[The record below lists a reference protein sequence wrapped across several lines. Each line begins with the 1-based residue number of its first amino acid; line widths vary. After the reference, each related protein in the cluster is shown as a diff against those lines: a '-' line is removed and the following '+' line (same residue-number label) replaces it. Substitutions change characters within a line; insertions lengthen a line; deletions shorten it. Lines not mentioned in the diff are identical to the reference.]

1 MGAKKVDFSTGNIP
15 KIVLRTSIP
24 MIMAEI
30 VHLLY
35 NMVDRIYIGHIPEN
49 GSLALTGLGICF
61 PIIAI
66 FTAFGRL
73 FGSNGGAPLLSM
85 ELGKGNTEE
94 AGKIMGSAFT
104 LSLYTGLFFMFF
116 LIICK
121 RPLLYAFGASDV
133 TYPFA
138 EKYLTIYAL
147 GSIPVLLTLSM
158 NPFIT
163 GQGFSVMG
171 MATTVIG
178 AVLNIILDP
187 LFIFVLNMGVEGAAV
202 ATVISQT
209 ISMIFVLSFL
219 VGKSPEVR
227 IEKRYMKL
235 EKKRSI
241 RIMGLGM
248 SGFTMGA
255 TNSIVQIVCNK
266 MALLYGGD
274 LYVGV
279 MTILNSIRDIFA
291 TPLLGI
297 GSGAT
302 PVMSYNY
309 GMGDGKRVKSASN
322 SMLYYTLLI
331 SALTWII
338 VFLFPSQLSGIFTT
352 DQALIDASVYSLQI
366 YFFGFIFMS
375 FQTTAQQTFVGLGKA
390 KRATFFSL
398 FRKVIIVVPLTLI
411 LPKFFGI
418 DGVMLAEP
426 ISNLIG
432 GGAAYTTMRL
442 TVFRELSQ
450 LDEKRSAKA

>member
-1 MGAKKVDFSTGNIP
+1 MSARKVDFSTGNIP
-15 KIVLRTSIP
+15 KIVIRTSIP
-24 MIMAEI
+24 MILAEI

-35 NMVDRIYIGHIPEN
+35 NMVDRIYIGHIAEN

-66 FTAFGRL
+66 ATAFGRL
-73 FGSNGGAPLLSM
+73 FGSNGGAPLCSM
-85 ELGKGNTEE
+85 ELGRGDKEE
-94 AGKIMGSAFT
+94 AGRTMGTAFS
-104 LSLYTGLFFMFF
+104 LSIITGILFTIF
-116 LIICK
+116 LIVFK
-121 RPLLYAFGASDV
+121 KPLLYAFGASDI

-138 EKYLTIYAL
+138 EEYLTIYAL

-171 MATTVIG
+171 MLTTVIG

-187 LFIFVLNMGVEGAAV
+187 LFIFTLNMGVKGAAV

-219 VGKSPEVR
+219 LGKSPEVK
-227 IEKRYMKL
+227 IERRYMKL
-235 EKKRSI
+235 EKKRSLK
-241 RIMGLGM
+241 IMGLGM

-322 SMLYYTLLI
+322 SMLIYTLII
-331 SALTWII
+331 SMITWIV
-338 VFLFPSQLSGIFTT
+338 VFLFPEELSGIFTT
-352 DQALIDASVYSLQI
+352 DSALIAASVYSLQI

-398 FRKVIIVVPLTLI
+398 FRKVIIVVPLTII

-426 ISNLIG
+426 ISNLVG
-432 GGAAYTTMRL
+432 GAAAYTTMRL
-442 TVFRELSQ
+442 TVFRELNTLQ
-450 LDEKRSAKA
+450 KKATL

>member
-1 MGAKKVDFSTGNIP
+1 MAARKVDFSTGNIP
-15 KIVLRTSIP
+15 KIVIKTSIP
-24 MIMAEI
+24 MIMAEF

-66 FTAFGRL
+66 ATAFGRL
-73 FGSNGGAPLLSM
+73 FGSNGGAPLCTM
-85 ELGKGNTEE
+85 ELGRGDKDE
-94 AGKIMGSAFT
+94 AGRIMGTAFS
-104 LSLYTGLFFMFF
+104 LSFITGLLFM
-116 LIICK
+116 LILIVFR

-138 EKYLTIYAL
+138 ESYLTVYAL

-171 MATTVIG
+171 MLTTVIG

-187 LFIFVLNMGVEGAAV
+187 IFIFALDMGVQGAAV

-209 ISMIFVLSFL
+209 ISAIFVISFL
-219 VGKSPEVR
+219 MGKSPEVR
-227 IEKRYMKL
+227 IEKRYLKV
-235 EKKRSI
+235 EKKRSLK
-241 RIMGLGM
+241 IMGLGM

-255 TNSIVQIVCNK
+255 TNSVVQIVCNK

-274 LYVGV
+274 LFVGV

-291 TPLLGI
+291 TPLLGV

-322 SMLYYTLLI
+322 SMLTYTLLI
-331 SALTWII
+331 SAFTWII
-338 VFLFPSQLSGIFTT
+338 VFLFPAALSGIFTT
-352 DQALIDASVYSLQI
+352 DEALIKASVDSLQI

-398 FRKVIIVVPLTLI
+398 FRKVIIVVPLTII

-418 DGVMLAEP
+418 NGVMLAEP
-426 ISNLIG
+426 ISNLVG
-432 GGAAYTTMRL
+432 GAAAYTTMRL
-442 TVFRELSQ
+442 TVFKELSQ
-450 LDEKRSAKA
+450 LKKKEATR

>member
-1 MGAKKVDFSTGNIP
+1 MAARKIDFSTGSIP
-15 KIVLRTSIP
+15 KIVIRTSIP

-35 NMVDRIYIGHIPEN
+35 NMVDRIYIGHIAES

-85 ELGKGNTEE
+85 ELGKGNKEE
-94 AGKIMGSAFT
+94 AGKIMGSAFS
-104 LSLYTGLFFMFF
+104 LSLFTGLFFMVF
-116 LIICK
+116 LIVCK
-121 RPLLYAFGASDV
+121 KPILYAFGASDV

-147 GSIPVLLTLSM
+147 GSVPVLLTLSM

-171 MATTVIG
+171 MVTTVIG

-187 LFIFVLNMGVEGAAV
+187 IFIFTLGMGVEGAAV
-202 ATVISQT
+202 ATIISQT

-219 VGKSPEVR
+219 LGKNPEIR
-227 IEKRYMKL
+227 IQRKYMKL
-235 EKKRSI
+235 EKKRSL

-309 GMGDGKRVKSASN
+309 GMRDGKRVKSASN

-331 SALTWII
+331 SALTWIA
-338 VFLFPSQLSGIFTT
+338 VFLFPEFLSGIFTT

-398 FRKVIIVVPLTLI
+398 FRKVIIVVPLTII
-411 LPKFFGI
+411 LPRFFGI

-426 ISNLIG
+426 ISNLV
-432 GGAAYTTMRL
+432 GGAAAYITMRL
-442 TVFRELSQ
+442 TVFKELSRM
-450 LDEKRSAKA
+450 DEPKEARG